1 MTWSKTVLV
10 IYLFC
15 SSSFFSSSSSSLEI
29 SWGGIELLLVQ
40 QFESEPTLPS
50 PFWDLINSELS
61 DVVATDR
68 SDMMTDEATDRS
80 DMMTDEVVDM
90 SDIIESLEDTDSIEV
105 LRLTD
110 SLPQLKFEKKLSKYG
125 EQNLNKVFSLFWCPH
140 EATKISTFT
149 KCLIPSLWFNVYKSF
164 LLLPTSKILYVYFFI
179 KFAIYIHSSI
189 STKILSR
196 S

>member
-40 QFESEPTLPS
+40 QFESEPNLPS

-61 DVVATDR
+61 DVVATD
-68 SDMMTDEATDRS
+68 MS

-110 SLPQLKFEKKLSKYG
+110 SLPQLKFEKKNIFSCQSTGSRIWKSWQSEFQTFGTKLKRIKSAYKELKHLATPIPKGSPQRSY
-125 EQNLNKVFSLFWCPH
+125 QINLTN
-140 EATKISTFT
+140 T
-149 KCLIPSLWFNVYKSF
+149 
-164 LLLPTSKILYVYFFI
+164 LPTIWNTCSQ
-179 KFAIYIHSSI
+179 
-189 STKILSR
+189 
-196 S
+196 

>member
-1 MTWSKTVLV
+1 
-10 IYLFC
+10 
-15 SSSFFSSSSSSLEI
+15 
-29 SWGGIELLLVQ
+29 
-40 QFESEPTLPS
+40 
-50 PFWDLINSELS
+50 
-61 DVVATDR
+61 
-68 SDMMTDEATDRS
+68 
-80 DMMTDEVVDM
+80 MTDEVVDM

-110 SLPQLKFEKKLSKYG
+110 SLPQLKFEKKLSKYR

-140 EATKISTFT
+140 EATKISSFT